1 MPTISVTP
9 FGPQH
14 PSLLEPIH
22 LKLKLEEEKVVGADI
37 VIGYNHRGLERALE
51 IDYKRNVFLSER
63 VCGIC
68 SFHHSTVYVQAIES
82 IMGLEVPKRV
92 RLIRTVMLELQRMTS
107 HLLTLGHISEVM
119 GFENL
124 FMQTWREREDVMALI
139 DRLAGN
145 RVHYSMNAIGGLR
158 KDLDYDNTKDIENI
172 LTSLVPKLKEIRSV
186 FARDSTFRKRTIG
199 VGVLTKANAQRYG
212 AVGPTARA
220 SDVPYDVRLS
230 SYAAYGIEGV
240 KFRPIH
246 RDEGDCHA
254 RTMVRA
260 DELTQSVDLIMQC
273 IDLLR
278 DEPILI
284 PAKGNPTGEA
294 FSRVEAPRG
303 ELFYYVKA
311 KGEAARLDRVK
322 IRTPTFV
329 NVQCLAEMIPNCQLA
344 DVPVITVSIDPC
356 ICCTDR

>member
-51 IDYKRNVFLSER
+51 IDYKRNVYLSER

-107 HLLTLGHISEVM
+107 HLLSLGHISEVM

-124 FMQTWREREDVMALI
+124 FMQTWRERESVMSLI
-139 DRLAGN
+139 DKIAGN
-145 RVHYSMNAIGGLR
+145 RVHYSMNTIGGIR
-158 KDLDYDNTKDIENI
+158 KDVQYDQTKEIENV
-172 LTSLVPKLKEIRSV
+172 LNQLVPKIEVIRRV
-186 FARDSTFRKRTIG
+186 FARDSTFRKRTKGIG
-199 VGVLTKANAQRYG
+199 VLSKDAAVRYG

-230 SYAAYGIEGV
+230 SYAGYGVEG
-240 KFRPIH
+240 
-246 RDEGDCHA
+246 
-254 RTMVRA
+254 
-260 DELTQSVDLIMQC
+260 
-273 IDLLR
+273 
-278 DEPILI
+278 
-284 PAKGNPTGEA
+284 
-294 FSRVEAPRG
+294 
-303 ELFYYVKA
+303 
-311 KGEAARLDRVK
+311 
-322 IRTPTFV
+322 
-329 NVQCLAEMIPNCQLA
+329 
-344 DVPVITVSIDPC
+344 
-356 ICCTDR
+356 

>member
-1 MPTISVTP
+1 MPTISVAP

-22 LKLKLEEEKVVGADI
+22 LKLRLEEEKVVGADI

-68 SFHHSTVYVQAIES
+68 SFHHSTVYVQAIEN
-82 IMGLEVPKRV
+82 IMAIEVPKRV
-92 RLIRTVMLELQRMTS
+92 RLIRTIMLELQRMTS
-107 HLLTLGHISEVM
+107 HLLTLGHIAETM
-119 GFENL
+119 GYENL
-124 FMQTWREREDVMALI
+124 FMQTWREREDVMSLI

-145 RVHYSMNAIGGLR
+145 RVHYSMNTIGGLR
-158 KDLDYDNTKDIENI
+158 KDLGYDNTKDIEKT
-172 LTSLVPKLKEIRSV
+172 LTALLPKLREIRNV
-186 FARDSTFRKRTIG
+186 FAKDSTFGKRTRG
-199 VGVLTKANAQRYG
+199 VGILTKDNARRYG

-230 SYAAYGIEGV
+230 SYAGYGVEGV

-246 RDEGDCHA
+246 REEGDCYA
-254 RTMVRA
+254 RTLIRA
-260 DELTQSVDLIMQC
+260 DELLQSVDLIMQC

-284 PAKGNPTGEA
+284 AAKGNPTGEA

-311 KGEAARLDRVK
+311 KGEIRLDRVK

-329 NVQCLAEMIPNCQLA
+329 NVQCLAEMVPNCQLA

>member
-1 MPTISVTP
+1 MPSISVIP

-22 LKLKLEEEKVVGADI
+22 LKLRLEEETVVGADI

-51 IDYKRNVFLSER
+51 IDWKRNVFLSER

-68 SFHHSTVYVQAIES
+68 SFHHSTVYVQAIEG
-82 IMGLEVPKRV
+82 IMGIEVPKRV

-107 HLLTLGHISEVM
+107 HLLTLGHISEAM

-124 FMQTWREREDVMALI
+124 FMQTWRDREDVMSLI

-145 RVHYSMNAIGGLR
+145 RVHYSMNTVGGLR
-158 KDLDYDNTKDIENI
+158 RDLDYDKTKDIENT
-172 LTSLVPKLKEIRSV
+172 LTRLVPRLKDVRGV
-186 FARDSTFRKRTIG
+186 FARDSTLGKRTRGIG
-199 VGVLTKANAQRYG
+199 ILTKENAQRYG

-246 RDEGDCHA
+246 REEGDCYA
-254 RTMVRA
+254 RTLVRA
-260 DELTQSVDLIMQC
+260 DELMQSVDLIMQC

-278 DEPILI
+278 DEPVLV
-284 PAKGNPTGEA
+284 PPKGNPSGEA

-311 KGEAARLDRVK
+311 KGETKLDRVK

>member
-1 MPTISVTP
+1 MARISVTP

-22 LKLKLEEEKVVGADI
+22 IKLRLEEEKVVGADI
-37 VIGYNHRGLERALE
+37 VIGYNHRGLERAMELDFKKN
-51 IDYKRNVFLSER
+51 IYLSER

-68 SFHHSTVYVQAIES
+68 SFNHSTTYVQAIEQ
-82 IMGLEVPKRV
+82 MAGLLVPTRA
-92 RLIRTVMLELQRMTS
+92 RLIRTIMLELQRMTS
-107 HLLTLGHISEVM
+107 HLLTLGHTAEVM
-119 GFENL
+119 GYENL
-124 FMQTWREREDVMALI
+124 FMQTWREREDVMRLI
-139 DRLAGN
+139 DRIAGN
-145 RVHYSMNAIGGLR
+145 RVHYSMNTIGGIR
-158 KDLDYDNTKDIENI
+158 KDISYDTTKDIEGT
-172 LTSLVPKLKEIRSV
+172 LSQLLPKLEEIRRV
-186 FARDSTFRKRTIG
+186 FARDSTFAKRTKR
-199 VGVLTKANAQRYG
+199 VGVLSRDAARRYG

-220 SDVPYDVRLS
+220 SDIPYDVRLS
-230 SYAAYGIEGV
+230 SYAGYGVEGI

-246 RDEGDCHA
+246 REEGDCYA

-260 DELTQSVDLIMQC
+260 DELFQSIDLIGQS
-273 IDLLR
+273 IGLLR
-278 DEPILI
+278 DEPVMVQL
-284 PAKGNPTGEA
+284 KGNPQGEA

-311 KGEAARLDRVK
+311 KGEIKLDRVK

>member
-1 MPTISVTP
+1 MVSISVTP

-37 VIGYNHRGLERALE
+37 VIGYNHRGLERAMEL
-51 IDYKRNVFLSER
+51 DFKRNIYLSER

-68 SFHHSTVYVQAIES
+68 SFHHSTTYVQAIEQ
-82 IMGLEVPKRV
+82 MAGLEIPTRAK
-92 RLIRTVMLELQRMTS
+92 LIRNVMLELQRLTS
-107 HLLTLGHISEVM
+107 HLLTLGHIAEVM
-119 GFENL
+119 GYENL
-124 FMQTWREREDVMALI
+124 FMQTWREREDVMCLI
-139 DRLAGN
+139 DRIAGN
-145 RVHYSMNAIGGLR
+145 RVHYSMNTIGGIR
-158 KDLDYDNTKDIENI
+158 KDVGYDTTKDVETT
-172 LTSLVPKLKEIRSV
+172 LDALLPKFEEIRSV
-186 FARDSTFRKRTIG
+186 FAKDATFAKRTKG
-199 VGVLTKANAQRYG
+199 VGVLSRNGAQKYG

-230 SYAAYGIEGV
+230 SYAGYGVEGI
-240 KFRPIH
+240 KFKPVH
-246 RDEGDCHA
+246 RDEGDCYA
-254 RTMVRA
+254 RTMVRV
-260 DELTQSVDLIMQC
+260 DELFQSVDIIQQSLG
-273 IDLLR
+273 LLR
-278 DEPILI
+278 DEPVSV
-284 PAKGNPTGEA
+284 PMKGNPTGEA

-311 KGEAARLDRVK
+311 KGAVSLDRVK

-329 NVQCLAEMIPNCQLA
+329 NVQCLAEMVPNCSLA

>member
-1 MPTISVTP
+1 MPTISVAP
-9 FGPQH
+9 YGPQH

-22 LKLKLEEEKVVGADI
+22 IKLKLEEEKVVGADI

-68 SFHHSTVYVQAIES
+68 SFHHSTVYCQGIES
-82 IMGLEVPKRV
+82 IMGIEVPKRV
-92 RLIRTVMLELQRMTS
+92 RLIRTIMLELQRLTS
-107 HLLTLGHISEVM
+107 HLLTLGHIAEVM
-119 GFENL
+119 GYENV

-145 RVHYSMNAIGGLR
+145 RVHYSMNTIGGLR
-158 KDLDYDNTKDIENI
+158 KDLDYDNTKDIERTLNG
-172 LTSLVPKLKEIRSV
+172 LLPKLKEIRSV
-186 FARDSTFRKRTIG
+186 FANDSTFGKRTKG
-199 VGVLTKANAQRYG
+199 VGVLTKDNARRYG

-220 SDVPYDVRLS
+220 SDIPYDVRLS
-230 SYAAYGIEGV
+230 SYAGYGVEGV

-246 RDEGDCHA
+246 REEGDCYG

-260 DELTQSVDLIMQC
+260 DELMQSVDLIMQC

-278 DEPILI
+278 DEPILVQV
-284 PAKGNPTGEA
+284 KGNPTGEA

-311 KGEAARLDRVK
+311 KGDVRLDRVK